1 MDVKYG
7 CFIFDLYLL
16 SLLNLTRNK
25 YVNIDG
31 SIYIYYYFLLG

>member
-7 CFIFDLYLL
+7 CFTFDLYLL
-16 SLLNLTRNK
+16 SLLNRNK

-31 SIYIYYYFLLG
+31 SINIY